1 MLQESCFTSLIYTCI
16 SFTKNE
22 NTLIQ
27 QNTVEYWEEIMK
39 REQKQHYLYN
49 YCIELIL
56 KAITMQL
63 NLIVWTIIEY
73 ITKKRLL

>member
-1 MLQESCFTSLIYTCI
+1 
-16 SFTKNE
+16 
-22 NTLIQ
+22 
-27 QNTVEYWEEIMK
+27 MK

-73 ITKKRLL
+73 ITKKKVAVE